1 MGFLNST
8 TSFTRLAILE
18 DVPKDLLPQIQELLK
33 KHAFKDIDNM
43 ALERSFGW
51 TSFDDML
58 DTNWEHSYCDK
69 ADYICFS
76 LRLDTRRVPPAVL
89 KKHTRLAL
97 MEEEKLLSAQGKKF
111 VSKER
116 RAEIKEKVKLEMM
129 TRFLPIP
136 AEFQVVWSL
145 QRNMIY
151 LASAQQK
158 IVNMFIEKFVESFD
172 LHLEPLSAY
181 PLALQILG
189 EDASKELDE
198 ITPSNFV

>member
-8 TSFTRLAILE
+8 TSFTRLNIME
-18 DVPKDLLPQIQELLK
+18 EVPKDLLPQIQELLIK
-33 KHAFKDIDNM
+33 YSFKDIDNV
-43 ALERSFGW
+43 ALDRSFGW

-58 DTNWEHSYCDK
+58 DTNWERSICDK

-97 MEEEKLLSAQGKKF
+97 IEEERQLLEQGKKF

-116 RAEIKEKVKLEMM
+116 RAEIRDKVKLDMM

-151 LASAQQK
+151 LASTQQK
-158 IVNMFIEKFVESFD
+158 IVDMFIEKFVETFN

-198 ITPSNFV
+198 ITASNFI